1 MKFRMS
7 GAVGRIILLACLLTT
22 IGCTADSAPADAPQL
37 HVSGHRLV
45 SENGS
50 TVVLH
55 GVDRSGT
62 EYECVQGKG
71 IFTGPSDQASITA
84 MKSWG
89 INAVRVP
96 LNEAC
101 WNGEPY
107 VDPAYAGVNYQK
119 AIEAYVGLLNSNGI
133 VAILDLQWTDGR
145 YAGKS
150 SGCVSAEA
158 ICLKPMPDAAESVP
172 FWSSVATTFKDDDAV
187 IFDLFNEP
195 YPDSALPSQAAAWE
209 CWLKGGSSCSPG
221 ISYTAAGSP
230 ARRAVL
236 DPAQRAGES
245 LGMAPA
251 FLRCRPGHV
260 HAVGP

>member
-1 MKFRMS
+1 
-7 GAVGRIILLACLLTT
+7 
-22 IGCTADSAPADAPQL
+22 
-37 HVSGHRLV
+37 
-45 SENGS
+45 
-50 TVVLH
+50 
-55 GVDRSGT
+55 
-62 EYECVQGKG
+62 
-71 IFTGPSDQASITA
+71 